1 MNQKTFWKKTGCYY
15 LFCESHNKGFKI
27 KMTSPLRHGVDLKS
41 ALTLSIS
48 EAKKI
53 SKRRL

>member
-41 ALTLSIS
+41 ALTLSII